1 MKPLRRR
8 ANRSVWAR
16 ARLLGTSSPKT
27 IVNRLRSRVTMIS
40 ASAPADV
47 ARIGRP
53 VPSKSVLAGSV
64 VRLTA
69 A

>member
-1 MKPLRRR
+1 MRPLSRR
-8 ANRSVWAR
+8 ANGSACAR

-27 IVNRLRSRVTMIS
+27 IVNRLSSRVTMINES
-40 ASAPADV
+40 ASAEV
-47 ARIGRP
+47 LRIGSP
-53 VPSKSVLAGSV
+53 VDAKNVWRLV

>member
-8 ANRSVWAR
+8 ANCSVWAS
-16 ARLLGTSSPKT
+16 ARLFGTSSPKT
-27 IVNRLRSRVTMIS
+27 IVNRLRSRVTMIR
-40 ASAPADV
+40 ASAPAEVD
-47 ARIGRP
+47 RIGRP
-53 VPSKSVLAGSV
+53 LPSNACSRLA